1 MLSQRSYGEHNVR
14 IRGPASLV
22 TVQQTCPIV
31 ELRRYALHP
40 GARDTLIELFDR
52 ELVETQEAVGMSVLG
67 QFRDLD
73 DPDSFVWL
81 RGFDDMRTRRQALG
95 AFYGGPV
102 WKQHSRAANA
112 TMIDSDN
119 VLLLRPLSGLLLSD
133 GRPARG
139 STGSGAGLLAIT
151 IYSLCESGAEDFSG
165 FFEEEVEPLLDRAGV
180 TILATYV
187 TEHSANTFPA
197 LPVREEEVFVWLAMF
212 ADEDNHAR
220 SMSELERATGWREV
234 VLPALGGYLEG
245 PVELLRLTPTARS
258 LLHA

>member
-1 MLSQRSYGEHNVR
+1 VR
-14 IRGPASLV
+14 A
-22 TVQQTCPIV
+22 TCPIV

-40 GARDTLIELFDR
+40 GARETLIELFDR

-81 RGFDDMRTRRQALG
+81 RGFDDMRTREQALS

-102 WKQHSRAANA
+102 WKKHSRAAND
-112 TMIDSDN
+112 TMIDADN
-119 VLLLRPLSGLLLSD
+119 VLLLRPLSGLVLSD

-139 STGSGAGLLAIT
+139 STGSGTGLLAIT
-151 IYSLCESGAEDFSG
+151 IYSLHESGADGFPG
-165 FFEEEVEPLLDRAGV
+165 FFEQELEPSLDRAGISV
-180 TILATYV
+180 LATYV

-197 LPVREEEVFVWLAMF
+197 LSVREGEEVFVWLAMF
-212 ADEDNHAR
+212 ADEDDHAR
-220 SMSELERATGWREV
+220 SMSVLERATGWRDV
-234 VLPALGGYLEG
+234 VLPALGGYLDR
-245 PVELLRLTPTARS
+245 PVETLRLTPTARS

>member
-1 MLSQRSYGEHNVR
+1 VR
-14 IRGPASLV
+14 A
-22 TVQQTCPIV
+22 TCPIV

-40 GARDTLIELFDR
+40 GARETLIELFDR

-81 RGFDDMRTRRQALG
+81 RGFDDMRSREQALA

-119 VLLLRPLSGLLLSD
+119 VFLLRPLSGLALSDD

-139 STGSGAGLLAIT
+139 STGNAAGLLQIT
-151 IYSLCESGAEDFSG
+151 IYPLRESGAEGFPG
-165 FFEEEVEPLLDRAGV
+165 FFEQELEPSLSRAGV
-180 TILATYV
+180 SIVATYV

-197 LPVREEEVFVWLAMF
+197 LPVREGEEVFVWLAMF
-212 ADEDNHAR
+212 ADEDDQAR
-220 SMSELERATGWREV
+220 STSELERATGWRDV
-234 VLPALGGYLEG
+234 VLPALSGFLDG
-245 PVELLRLTPTARS
+245 PVETLRLTPTARS

>member
-1 MLSQRSYGEHNVR
+1 MR
-14 IRGPASLV
+14 A
-22 TVQQTCPIV
+22 TCPIV

-40 GARDTLIELFDR
+40 SARETLIELFDR
-52 ELVETQEAVGMSVLG
+52 ELVETQEAVGMTVLG

-81 RGFDDMRTRRQALG
+81 RGFDDMGTREQALS

-112 TMIDSDN
+112 TMIDADN
-119 VLLLRPLSGLLLSD
+119 VLLLRPLSGLLLSDD

-151 IYSLCESGAEDFSG
+151 IYSLRESTEGFPG
-165 FFEEEVEPLLDRAGV
+165 FFNKELEPSLRRAGIS
-180 TILATYV
+180 ILATYV

-197 LPVREEEVFVWLAMF
+197 LPVREGEEVFVWLAMF
-212 ADEDNHAR
+212 ADEDDHAR
-220 SMSELERATGWREV
+220 SMSVLERATGWRDV
-234 VLPALGGYLEG
+234 VLPALGGYLDR
-245 PVELLRLTPTARS
+245 PVETLRLTPTAR
-258 LLHA
+258 